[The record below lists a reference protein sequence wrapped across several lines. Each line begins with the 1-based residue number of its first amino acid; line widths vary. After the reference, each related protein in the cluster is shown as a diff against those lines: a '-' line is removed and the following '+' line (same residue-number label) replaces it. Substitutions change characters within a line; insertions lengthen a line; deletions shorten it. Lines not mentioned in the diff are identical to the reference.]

1 MCRLTFKTRLSH
13 FTLSVEK
20 VSTEK
25 INKNSPI
32 IRIYVSPY
40 IKVTSIYD
48 GRFFLNI
55 VRQTDRMK
63 LALSTLVVVVLAA
76 ILDTSSSSPI
86 VGPFRDL
93 QLPQLRIPS
102 LDNVISAPGR
112 AIDSGMRRMR
122 QQTENFQRAMGR
134 AGDRFQRGLVNLRP
148 ENFMNAIDNMIP
160 DLIPG
165 VPVIG

>member
-1 MCRLTFKTRLSH
+1 
-13 FTLSVEK
+13 
-20 VSTEK
+20 
-25 INKNSPI
+25 
-32 IRIYVSPY
+32 
-40 IKVTSIYD
+40 
-48 GRFFLNI
+48 
-55 VRQTDRMK
+55 MK
-63 LALSTLVVVVLAA
+63 LALSSTLVVA
-76 ILDTSSSSPI
+76 IAITLLDTASSSPI

-93 QLPQLRIPS
+93 QLPQFRIPS

-122 QQTENFQRAMGR
+122 QQSENFSRAVGR

-148 ENFMNAIDNMIP
+148 ENFMQTVDNMIP